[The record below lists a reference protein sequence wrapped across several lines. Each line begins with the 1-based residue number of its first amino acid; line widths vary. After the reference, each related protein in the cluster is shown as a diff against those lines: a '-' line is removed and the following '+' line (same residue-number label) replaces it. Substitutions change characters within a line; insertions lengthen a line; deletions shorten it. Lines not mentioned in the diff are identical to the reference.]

1 MIAAEAAVARSQA
14 DLGSA
19 HAEVAQA
26 QANMEANEDDE
37 TRSVIRSPIDGIV
50 LKRTVE
56 PGQTVAASF
65 TAPELFIIAESLEH
79 MKLKV
84 AVAEADIGRVQKG
97 QTASFTV
104 DAWPDRSYSATVTK
118 VSFGSKITDNVG
130 RQHRPQSPPWHDRH
144 RRHPRRRRHQ
154 RTARP

>member
-1 MIAAEAAVARSQA
+1 
-14 DLGSA
+14 
-19 HAEVAQA
+19 
-26 QANMEANEDDE
+26 MEANEDDE

-118 VSFGSKITDNVG
+118 VSFGSKITDNVVTY
-130 RQHRPQSPPWHDRH
+130 S
-144 RRHPRRRRHQ
+144 
-154 RTARP
+154 ALA